1 MVALPAAFSVSRREP
16 IWHQLLCI
24 KVPTSLKGGLSRTS
38 PAVAY
43 ISASARD
50 VKFRLWRVCSDSV
63 VCLRRLS
70 FDGHPPQDQRELS
83 AKEPAAAI
91 PPIHS
96 SPLCAAACCYPQ
108 HAALVHR
115 RLNALEDAQD
125 CRRVSEKV
133 LCSLCEPR
141 FGTGELEHKGKP
153 LLCPDL
159 CEEWFTAC
167 QDVYVS
173 ASPSGSANDLAFC
186 DGRSLICSR
195 LSATIEDSFTFCR
208 KMGYDVVID
217 EAYELTAS
225 PREGKSACFDGVP
238 SASSSTAPKRSQR
251 TGGYEGQGESVGGLH
266 GWLRYIREFAD
277 GVLSRPEVWLL
288 VFFLGY
294 MLHQL
299 IHQATS
305 IIATHL
311 DQMRDEQRQQILER
325 YGMAE
330 EDDCLSSEEE
340 DCLLSDESEES
351 SEGSASDSDSPQQ

>member
-1 MVALPAAFSVSRREP
+1 M
-16 IWHQLLCI
+16 LL
-24 KVPTSLKGGLSRTS
+24 L
-38 PAVAY
+38 
-43 ISASARD
+43 
-50 VKFRLWRVCSDSV
+50 
-63 VCLRRLS
+63 
-70 FDGHPPQDQRELS
+70 Q
-83 AKEPAAAI
+83 
-91 PPIHS
+91 
-96 SPLCAAACCYPQ
+96 
-108 HAALVHR
+108 
-115 RLNALEDAQD
+115 
-125 CRRVSEKV
+125 RVSEKV

-195 LSATIEDSFTFCR
+195 LSAS
-208 KMGYDVVID
+208 
-217 EAYELTAS
+217 
-225 PREGKSACFDGVP
+225 VP